1 MLYSFRIIRI
11 LNSIVDNVRSI
22 NIYNEYIIIYLTLKF
37 FFVFFFVFFWCDK
50 V

>member
-37 FFVFFFVFFWCDK
+37 SFVFFFVFFWCDK